1 MKPAAAEYLKER
13 RVEPR
18 TGEKRFIRMGEVL
31 ATCASRGRQGQVRN
45 SDTD

>member
-1 MKPAAAEYLKER
+1 MKPVTAGYLKER

-18 TGEKRFIRMGEVL
+18 TGEEHFIRLGEVL
-31 ATCASRGRQGQVRN
+31 ATCASRGRRDQVRH